1 MNSLQV
7 YAVVDEMFLAGEIRE
22 TSQTKVL
29 KQLLMLTSLE
39 WPTTRHFAWSHWCN
53 SEGLFKECGWTFLSV
68 KWLLLNLH
76 IWVTH
81 FGCEKFL
88 RQIVRRR
95 YYCDAPS
102 VKVAD
107 FKSDCFHFEF
117 GRFCLWEA
125 AFLRWFIGLFSGF
138 FLEYMDC
145 SKETWCFQPLKWT
158 WSAME
163 STLMRWK
170 KSDCLGF
177 SVNTII
183 ADIMILY
190 SATLPFVRHSF
201 ADHIPILLCLVHHIE
216 SYRCWNFYSHFSV
229 CRQWDCCWSFAVSKF
244 KEIETE
250 VVSLWGCMDTFD
262 IQLSFDLIAM
272 FLIVS
277 HSVVKL
283 WCSNWVINKFCV
295 LTYICPL
302 YETSFNWFMSLERN

>member
-145 SKETWCFQPLKWT
+145 SKETWCFQPLKCYG
-158 WSAME
+158 E
-163 STLMRWK
+163 HINEVK
-170 KSDCLGF
+170 KVGLLRFFCEYNNSWYND
-177 SVNTII
+177 II
-183 ADIMILY
+183 FRHTTFCTPFIRRSHSY
-190 SATLPFVRHSF
+190 SFVF
-201 ADHIPILLCLVHHIE
+201 GP
-216 SYRCWNFYSHFSV
+216 SYRKLSV
-229 CRQWDCCWSFAVSKF
+229 LKF
-244 KEIETE
+244 LLAFL
-250 VVSLWGCMDTFD
+250 SL
-262 IQLSFDLIAM
+262 
-272 FLIVS
+272 
-277 HSVVKL
+277 
-283 WCSNWVINKFCV
+283 
-295 LTYICPL
+295 
-302 YETSFNWFMSLERN
+302 